1 MVKRL
6 SSGTAT
12 TVAQAL
18 LPPRSNFRGSTTTR
32 DRERIVSLTLDPART
47 RISAEQIIES
57 GTPDLDPS
65 HGVIVAGALYFIQN
79 SGWNELTAD
88 ASVRR
93 GANLTPAAIMHAQL

>member
-1 MVKRL
+1 
-6 SSGTAT
+6 
-12 TVAQAL
+12 
-18 LPPRSNFRGSTTTR
+18 
-32 DRERIVSLTLDPART
+32 VSLTLDPART